1 MATINDVAREAGVST
16 STVSYVMSG
25 KRTISKETR
34 DIVEAAMRR
43 LKYSPRS
50 SARALASS
58 RSNVLGLVV
67 PLRAD
72 VNVGVVMQFVTAVVT
87 TARTFNQDVL
97 LLTQDDSGSI
107 ERVTSQ
113 SMVDGLLMMDIEAR
127 DPRIPVLA
135 KLQKPAVLIGMPDD
149 PRGLSCVDFDFAG
162 ASRTAV
168 RHLAELGHRGIA
180 FIGSPPA
187 SLRRHATYAD
197 RALRG
202 FQDACDTLEIGY
214 VSVACEANSPDLAK
228 ALEKVFAGPEPI
240 TALLVHNEGLLPML
254 RENLAFR
261 GLSIPADVSV
271 AVIAP
276 ADVSMATAHPWT
288 AVSIPAMDIGRAAVE
303 MVMDRLGLDKPAELR
318 LIAPTLTLGETTAPA
333 APDAGS
339 VPVGTFPAR

>member
-1 MATINDVAREAGVST
+1 MMDMSNRKASTAATISDVAKEAGVST

-25 KRTISKETR
+25 NRPISKETR
-34 DIVEAAMRR
+34 EIVEAAMRR

-97 LLTQDDSGSI
+97 LLTQDDAGSM

-113 SMVDGLLMMDIEAR
+113 SMVDGLVMMDIEAR

-135 KLQKPAVLIGMPDD
+135 KLDKPAVLIGMPDD

-202 FQDACDTLEIGY
+202 FEEACRELE
-214 VSVACEANSPDLAK
+214 VAHLSVACEANSKDLAR
-228 ALEKVFAGPEPI
+228 ALEKVFAGPEAI
-240 TALLVHNEGLLPML
+240 TALLVHNEGLLPIL
-254 RENLAFR
+254 RENLAAHGR
-261 GLSIPADVSV
+261 SV
-271 AVIAP
+271 PEDISVVVIAP
-276 ADVSMATAHPWT
+276 ADVATAAFLPWT

-303 MVMDRLGLDKPAELR
+303 MVMDRLSLAKPAELR
-318 LIAPTLTLGETTAPA
+318 LIAPSLSEGASTAA
-333 APDAGS
+333 
-339 VPVGTFPAR
+339 VR

>member
-1 MATINDVAREAGVST
+1 MGNRKASTAATISDVAKEAGVST

-25 KRTISKETR
+25 NRPISKETR

-87 TARTFNQDVL
+87 TARSFNQDVL
-97 LLTQDDSGSI
+97 LLTQDDAGSI

-135 KLQKPAVLIGMPDD
+135 RLQKPAVLIGMPDD

-202 FQDACDTLEIGY
+202 FEEACRALEIHH
-214 VSVACEANSPDLAK
+214 VAVACEANSPDLAR
-228 ALEKVFAGPEPI
+228 ALDKVFAGPEPI
-240 TALLVHNEGLLPML
+240 TALLVHNEGLLPIL
-254 RENLAFR
+254 RENLAVHGF
-261 GLSIPADVSV
+261 SVPQDISV

-276 ADVSMATAHPWT
+276 ADVAKAAVRPWT
-288 AVSIPAMDIGRAAVE
+288 FVSIPAMDIGRAAVE
-303 MVMDRLGLDKPAELR
+303 MVMDRLSLEKPAELR
-318 LIAPTLTLGETTAPA
+318 LIAPTLTAGETTAA
-333 APDAGS
+333 
-339 VPVGTFPAR
+339 VR

>member
-1 MATINDVAREAGVST
+1 MSNRKVSTAATISDVAKEAGVST

-25 KRTISKETR
+25 NRPISKETR
-34 DIVEAAMRR
+34 DIVEAAMRK

-87 TARTFNQDVL
+87 TARSFNQDVL
-97 LLTQDDSGSI
+97 LLTQDDAGSI

-113 SMVDGLLMMDIEAR
+113 SMVDGLVMMDIEAR

-135 KLQKPAVLIGMPDD
+135 RLDKPAVLIGMPDD

-168 RHLAELGHRGIA
+168 RHLAESGHRGIA

-202 FQDACDTLEIGY
+202 FEEACREDGITH
-214 VSVACEANSPDLAK
+214 VSVACEANSKDLSG
-228 ALEKVFAGPEPI
+228 ALDKVFSGPDAV
-240 TALLVHNEGLLPML
+240 TALVVHNEGLLPIL
-254 RENLAFR
+254 RENLAAH
-261 GLSIPADVSV
+261 GLSAPEDISV
-271 AVIAP
+271 VVIAP
-276 ADVSMATAHPWT
+276 ADVAAAAVRPWT

-303 MVMDRLGLDKPAELR
+303 MVMDRLSLAKPAELR
-318 LIAPTLTLGETTAPA
+318 LIAPTLSEGATTAA
-333 APDAGS
+333 
-339 VPVGTFPAR
+339 VR

>member
-1 MATINDVAREAGVST
+1 MSNRKASTAATISDVAREAGVST

-25 KRTISKETR
+25 NRPISKETR
-34 DIVEAAMRR
+34 EIVEAAMRR

-87 TARTFNQDVL
+87 TARRFNQDVL

-113 SMVDGLLMMDIEAR
+113 SMVDGLVMMDIEAR
-127 DPRIPVLA
+127 DPRIPLLA
-135 KLQKPAVLIGMPDD
+135 KLDKPAVLIGMPDD

-168 RHLAELGHRGIA
+168 RHLAELGHKGIA

-202 FQDACDTLEIGY
+202 FEDACGTLGISH
-214 VSVACEANSPDLAK
+214 VSVACEADPEDLAK
-228 ALEKVFAGPEPI
+228 ALDRVFGSPEPI
-240 TALLVHNEGLLPML
+240 TALLVHNEGLLPIL
-254 RENLAFR
+254 RENLEAHGRFV
-261 GLSIPADVSV
+261 PQDVSV
-271 AVIAP
+271 VVIAP
-276 ADVSMATAHPWT
+276 SDVARAAFRPWT

-303 MVMDRLGLDKPAELR
+303 MVMDRLSLARPAEQR
-318 LIAPTLTLGETTAPA
+318 LIAPTLTEGATTAA
-333 APDAGS
+333 
-339 VPVGTFPAR
+339 VG

>member
-1 MATINDVAREAGVST
+1 MMDMSNRKASTAATISDVAREAGVST

-25 KRTISKETR
+25 NRPISKETR
-34 DIVEAAMRR
+34 EIVEAAMRR

-97 LLTQDDSGSI
+97 LLTQDDAGSI

-113 SMVDGLLMMDIEAR
+113 SMVDGLVMMDIEAR

-135 KLQKPAVLIGMPDD
+135 KLDKPAVLIGMPDD

-162 ASRTAV
+162 ASRAAV

-202 FQDACDTLEIGY
+202 FEEACRESGITH
-214 VSVACEANSPDLAK
+214 VSVACEANSKDLARALDK
-228 ALEKVFAGPEPI
+228 AFAGPEPI
-240 TALLVHNEGLLPML
+240 TALLVHNEGLLPIL
-254 RENLAFR
+254 RENLAAHS
-261 GLSIPADVSV
+261 LSVPEDISV
-271 AVIAP
+271 VVIAP
-276 ADVSMATAHPWT
+276 ADVATAAVRPWT

-303 MVMDRLGLDKPAELR
+303 MVMDRLSLAKPAELR
-318 LIAPTLTLGETTAPA
+318 LIAPTLSEGATTAA
-333 APDAGS
+333 
-339 VPVGTFPAR
+339 VR

>member
-1 MATINDVAREAGVST
+1 MGGMSNRKASTAATISDVAKEAGVST

-25 KRTISKETR
+25 NRPISQETR
-34 DIVEAAMRR
+34 DVVEAAMRR

-87 TARTFNQDVL
+87 TARTHNQDVL
-97 LLTQDDSGSI
+97 LLTQDDAGSI

-113 SMVDGLLMMDIEAR
+113 SMVDGLVMMDIEAR
-127 DPRIPVLA
+127 DPRIPLLA
-135 KLQKPAVLIGMPDD
+135 RLQKPAVLIGMPDD

-168 RHLAELGHRGIA
+168 RHLAELGHRSIA

-197 RALRG
+197 RALAG
-202 FQDACDTLEIGY
+202 FEDACRSLEIQDLA
-214 VSVACEANSPDLAK
+214 VACEANSKDLAK
-228 ALEKVFAGPEPI
+228 ALDKIFAAPRPA
-240 TALLVHNEGLLPML
+240 TALLVHNEGLLPIL
-254 RENLAFR
+254 RENLAAR
-261 GLSIPADVSV
+261 GLAIPDDISV

-276 ADVSMATAHPWT
+276 ADVAAAAVHPWT

-303 MVMDRLGLDKPAELR
+303 MVMDRLSLAKPAELR
-318 LIAPTLTLGETTAPA
+318 LIAPTLSAGETT
-333 APDAGS
+333 S
-339 VPVGTFPAR
+339 PAR